1 MRAFKGR
8 VEKGVVV
15 LPEGA
20 ELPEGTVVTVTVGE
34 VEMFRAR
41 VRAALVRNVKKRS
54 RGRVTNPDAVGV

>member
-8 VEKGVVV
+8 VERGVVV

-20 ELPEGTVVTVTVGE
+20 DLPEGTVVTVTVGE

-41 VRAALVRNVKKRS
+41 VRAALVRNVKRRS
-54 RGRVTNPDAVGV
+54 RGRVTNPGAVGA

>member
-1 MRAFKGR
+1 MRAYRGR
-8 VEKGVVV
+8 VECGVVV
-15 LPEGA
+15 LPEGTR
-20 ELPEGTVVTVTVGE
+20 LPEGTVVTVTVGE